1 MAPENR
7 SGRVMSTRKLR
18 VSVRKDRRPLPMR
31 LAPPDIHRPSAP
43 SSSTPDQ
50 VALAHAVIEVRRAIE
65 EVAVA
70 AAEVAARANTV
81 AEALAS
87 LSGEES
93 SPLLPRSSPTPC
105 ADAALSPR
113 ERDVLALIAAGQ
125 TNKAIAEALYV
136 SPNTVK
142 THVSSLL
149 HKLQADTRVQ
159 LAAIATKHGLHE
171 RCARQGHALSHPGD

>member
-1 MAPENR
+1 M
-7 SGRVMSTRKLR
+7 
-18 VSVRKDRRPLPMR
+18 
-31 LAPPDIHRPSAP
+31 
-43 SSSTPDQ
+43 
-50 VALAHAVIEVRRAIE
+50 RRALE

-70 AAEVAARANTV
+70 TAEVAARVSSV
-81 AEALAS
+81 AAALAS
-87 LSGEES
+87 LSGEEGR
-93 SPLLPRSSPTPC
+93 PVLLGSSPTPG
-105 ADAALSPR
+105 AETALSPR

-159 LAAIATKHGLHE
+159 LAAIATRHGL
-171 RCARQGHALSHPGD
+171 S

>member
-1 MAPENR
+1 MARENR
-7 SGRVMSTRKLR
+7 SDRVMSTCRLR
-18 VSVRKDRRPLPMR
+18 VSMRKGRRPF
-31 LAPPDIHRPSAP
+31 AN
-43 SSSTPDQ
+43 SSSTPDR
-50 VALAHAVIEVRRAIE
+50 VALAHAVFDVRRALE

-70 AAEVAARANTV
+70 STEVAARAISV

-87 LSGEES
+87 LSGQEG
-93 SPLLPRSSPTPC
+93 SPVLRGSSPTPS

-113 ERDVLALIAAGQ
+113 ERDVLALIAAGL

-149 HKLQADTRVQ
+149 HKLQAGTRVQ
-159 LAAIATKHGLHE
+159 LASIATRHGL
-171 RCARQGHALSHPGD
+171 S

>member
-1 MAPENR
+1 MARENR
-7 SGRVMSTRKLR
+7 SDRVMSTRRLR
-18 VSVRKDRRPLPMR
+18 ASVRKGRRPLPMH
-31 LAPPDIHRPSAP
+31 LAPPGVRRPFAHL
-43 SSSTPDQ
+43 SSTPDR
-50 VALAHAVIEVRRAIE
+50 VALAHAVTDVRRALE

-70 AAEVAARANTV
+70 SAEVAARVSSV

-87 LSGEES
+87 LSGQEG
-93 SPLLPRSSPTPC
+93 SPVLLGSSPTPS

-113 ERDVLALIAAGQ
+113 ERDVLALIAAGL

-149 HKLQADTRVQ
+149 HKLQAGTRVQ
-159 LAAIATKHGLHE
+159 LAAIATRHGL
-171 RCARQGHALSHPGD
+171 A